1 MKYRI
6 DEDVVFNRV
15 GHKYDGCICTVD
27 SIDEDAN
34 LYILEVDGVKIV
46 AKESNVSEVPL
57 PFEVGDVVKIA
68 TGTTLL
74 YCRVLRDNRV
84 VGNVVDTKGIAHNI
98 GLHGVTKASKTDA
111 RKFFEEL
118 KANNPKSFNHL
129 LSKTHAEYYY
139 YIKKILQILD
149 YETD

>member
-34 LYILEVDGVKIV
+34 LYILEVNGVKIV
-46 AKESNVSEVPL
+46 AKESNVSDVPL
-57 PFEVGDVVKIA
+57 PFEVGDVVKIP
-68 TGTTLL
+68 TGTALL
-74 YCRVLRDNRV
+74 YCRVLRNNRI
-84 VGNVVDTKGIAHNI
+84 VGNVVDTKGIAHDI
-98 GLHGVTKASKTDA
+98 GLHGVTKANNDDT

-118 KANNPKSFNHL
+118 KNNNPKSFSHILDKAHREYNHC
-129 LSKTHAEYYY
+129 
-139 YIKKILQILD
+139 IKKILQILD
-149 YETD
+149 YEVD

>member
-1 MKYRI
+1 MKYNI

-34 LYILEVDGVKIV
+34 LYVLEVDGVKIV
-46 AKESNVSEVPL
+46 AKESNVSGVPI
-57 PFEVGDVVKIA
+57 PFEIGDVVKIA
-68 TGTTLL
+68 TGTTFL
-74 YCRVLRDNRV
+74 YCHALRNNRV
-84 VGNVVDTKGIAHNI
+84 IGNVIDTKGIAHNI
-98 GLHGVTKASKTDA
+98 GLHGITKASKIDT

-129 LSKTHAEYYY
+129 LSRTHIEYHH
-139 YIKKILQILD
+139 YINKILQILD
-149 YETD
+149 YEID